1 MTEPQCVNCLNF
13 RRAERNE
20 RFDKCL
26 RKMFLNGSDRIVLDA
41 AIERET
47 DCRGEYFIDA
57 AIVAMMD

>member
-1 MTEPQCVNCLNF
+1 MNEPKCSDCLNY

-26 RKMFLNGSDRIVLDA
+26 RKMFLDGSDRIVLDA
-41 AIERET
+41 AIEREE
-47 DCRGEYFIDA
+47 CRGEYFIDA